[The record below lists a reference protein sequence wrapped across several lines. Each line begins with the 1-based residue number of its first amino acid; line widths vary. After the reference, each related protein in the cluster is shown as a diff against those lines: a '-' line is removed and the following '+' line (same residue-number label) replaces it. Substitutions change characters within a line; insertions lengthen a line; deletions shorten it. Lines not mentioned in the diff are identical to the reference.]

1 MIVERNYKK
10 VILMTP
16 AAIVALAAVMY
27 LVITSPPRSLRH
39 FLKEIGTVQI
49 GKTTLEDWRKQVAP
63 AHLSNVTFTCIQQAC
78 SVSWSGNNRLLHKL
92 RLAPLSGV
100 TASIQFQD
108 GIASDIY
115 IWTEILDAPD
125 ARGVMYPG
133 TGATVHQTGDPQVC
147 NKHYFSTVMLR
158 GNREWGTVSM
168 DSCVSSEDRAKA
180 LAINTGCLTT
190 IGGCKTAEDILPKVF
205 GRF

>member
-16 AAIVALAAVMY
+16 VAIVALAAVMY
-27 LVITSPPRSLRH
+27 LVITSPRSSLRH
-39 FLKEIGTVQI
+39 FLREIGTVQI

-63 AHLSNVTFTCIQQAC
+63 AHLSNVTFTCIQRAC
-78 SVSWSGNNRLLHKL
+78 SVSWDGNNRLLHRL
-92 RLAPLSGV
+92 RLAPLSSV
-100 TASIQFQD
+100 KASIEFQD

-115 IWTEILDAPD
+115 IWTEIDDARD
-125 ARGVMYPG
+125 ARGVMYLG
-133 TGATVHQTGDPQVC
+133 TGATVHQTGNPQAC
-147 NKHYFSTVMLR
+147 NKHYFPDLKLH
-158 GNREWGTVSM
+158 GNREWGTVTM

-180 LAINTGCLTT
+180 LAINTSCLTT
-190 IGGCKTAEDILPKVF
+190 IGGCKTAKAILPKVF